1 MMNNIPELLIWM
13 IPGLPLAAFAAL
25 FILVRSLKIRST
37 LNGYLAIAATAASFA
52 LSLWVAAGL
61 FTAPAEH
68 GIAGFEWLNLGGLL
82 VIELGLTI
90 NPLTGIMLVVVT
102 LVSLLVQIYS
112 LGYMH
117 GSKSLNRYFAFIS
130 LFTFAMLGLVMAD
143 NLLIMFMCWELVGL
157 CSYLLIGFWYHRPAA
172 AQAARKAFFI
182 TRIGDFGFLAAILL
196 LFTSAGTLNVNE
208 IHAAA
213 IAGAVSSTVVTWAA
227 LGIFMGAMGKSAQF
241 PLHTWLPDAMEGPTP
256 VSALIHAATMVASG
270 VFLVGR
276 MYPLFELSPTALST
290 VATIGAVTAL
300 FAGTIALVMHDIKK
314 VLAYSTISQLG
325 YMMLGL
331 GLGGV
336 AIALFHLF
344 THAFFK
350 ALLFMGAGSVN
361 HSTGTFD
368 MRKMGGLARL
378 MPWTCATFVIGAL
391 SLSGIWPLAGFFSKE
406 EILNSA
412 LSNQPVLFAMALAT
426 AFMTAFYM
434 FRVVFLTFGGE
445 YQSRL
450 KPHESGRVMI
460 IPMLVLA
467 VLAVSAGWLNL
478 TGRLTTVLGHGHEHS
493 WIYGF
498 LGIFTHPLAWISL
511 AVAGSGIFLAWA
523 MYQKRWISAR
533 KIAWTFRSA
542 YTVFFHKYWIDE
554 LYEKYIGAR
563 LLNNGLFNLF
573 NRFDAVVIDGTVNDV
588 AGLNLKSSKAIRTL
602 QNGRLT
608 QYGLVFLFGIA
619 AIALLVIFTG

>member
-1 MMNNIPELLIWM
+1 MNNIPEQLIWM
-13 IPGLPLAAFAAL
+13 IPGLPLAAFVAL
-25 FILVRSLKIRST
+25 FILVRSLKIRSN

-61 FTAPAEH
+61 FNAPAEH
-68 GIAGFEWLNLGGLL
+68 GITGFEWLNLGGIL

-196 LFTSAGTLNVNE
+196 LFTSAGTLNVND

-213 IAGAVSSTVVTWAA
+213 IAGAVSSTVITWAA

-331 GLGGV
+331 GLGDV

-378 MPWTCATFVIGAL
+378 MPWTCATFVIGSL

-412 LSNQPVLFAMALAT
+412 LSNQPVLFAMALLT

-450 KPHESGRVMI
+450 KPHESGKVMI

-478 TGRLTTVLGHGHEHS
+478 TGRLTTILGHGHEQS

-523 MYQKRWISAR
+523 MYQKRWLSAR
-533 KIAWTFRSA
+533 KVAWTFRSA

-563 LLNNGLFNLF
+563 LFNNGLFNLF

>member
-1 MMNNIPELLIWM
+1 MMNNIPEALIWM
-13 IPGLPLAAFAAL
+13 IPGLPLAAFTVL
-25 FILVRSLKIRST
+25 FVVVRALKIRSN
-37 LNGYLAIAATAASFA
+37 LNGYLSIAATAVSFA
-52 LSLWVAAGL
+52 FSLWTAAGL
-61 FTAPAEH
+61 FSSPGENAV
-68 GIAGFEWLNLGGLL
+68 AGFEWLNLGGKL
-82 VIELGLTI
+82 VIELGLI
-90 NPLTGIMLVVVT
+90 IDPLTGIMLVVVT

-157 CSYLLIGFWYHRPAA
+157 CSYMLIGFWYHRPAA

-196 LFTSAGTLNVNE
+196 LFSSAGTLDVAG
-208 IHAAA
+208 IHSAAA
-213 IAGAVSSTVVTWAA
+213 GGVISSAAITWAA

-256 VSALIHAATMVASG
+256 VSALIHAATMVAAG

-276 MYPLFELSPTALST
+276 MYPLFELSPTALNT

-336 AIALFHLF
+336 AVALFHLF

-378 MPWTCATFVIGAL
+378 MPWTCATFVIGSL

-406 EILNSA
+406 EILSSA
-412 LSNQPVLFAMALAT
+412 LSNQPVLFAMALIT

-450 KPHESGRVMI
+450 KPHESGRIML

-467 VLAVSAGWLNL
+467 VLAVSAGWLNA
-478 TGRLTTVLGHGHEHS
+478 TGRLTAILGHGHEHS
-493 WIYGF
+493 WITGL

-511 AVAGSGIFLAWA
+511 AVAGSGITLAWA
-523 MYQKRWISAR
+523 MYHKRWISAK

-563 LLNNGLFNLF
+563 FFNNGLFNLF
-573 NRFDAVVIDGTVNDV
+573 NRFDTTVIDGTVNDI
-588 AGLNLKSSKAIRTL
+588 AGLNLKSSKAIRAL
-602 QNGRLT
+602 HNGRLT
-608 QYGLVFLFGIA
+608 RYSLVFLFGVA
-619 AIALLVIFTG
+619 AVALTVIFTG